1 MLRYF
6 LALNEGVQ
14 KELGEHFQIGH
25 SYFMTEQIFT
35 ERGRAR
41 VWRTSIRPLL
51 EEYLANRKERT
62 ELLDQ
67 LEPAAL
73 LARPEEADELEDE
86 IEEDAE

>member
-1 MLRYF
+1 
-6 LALNEGVQ
+6 
-14 KELGEHFQIGH
+14 
-25 SYFMTEQIFT
+25 MTEQIFT

-51 EEYLANRKERT
+51 EEYLANRRERA

-73 LARPEEADELEDE
+73 LERLEEAGELEDE